1 MAEMEEVVILKV
13 GTDEAVKSVADL
25 RENISLYKQ
34 ALSEVEIGTQ
44 DYQNILK
51 ELQINQAALK
61 NAMHATAGTMQD
73 VVRDATAMN
82 VQFDEQN
89 KLIID
94 ETTSYNALVKK
105 MAELDQQF
113 RSTTDAGER
122 AKLGQ
127 QINSVNDALKK
138 FDEDRGKF
146 GRNVGN
152 YKSALDGLSTGFTAT
167 AGAAKSV
174 INPLKNM
181 TTGLQA
187 LSATP
192 ALAVLGL
199 MANALT
205 KVGEGIKSDEENT
218 NSWNRALAAFK
229 PISDAFTR
237 SMQSIG
243 AAAADLA
250 NKFVELLYQWG
261 LLDEEAGRH
270 RQQMADDNAYLRQ
283 LQRGINLENANLE
296 ETISDLRAKAA
307 QRDKYTAQERL
318 TMLEEAT
325 KWQMKIEENN
335 SKMLEERLRLA
346 KEEAA
351 LARNDAATN
360 DKINE
365 LEVAVIEQRV
375 KRNTT
380 LRRLNREMSS
390 AKAEIARADAK
401 AAKDTIAAEDEV
413 TENTIASVDEIEKAL
428 ARLDKALDD
437 YRSYWNGVAQET
449 AAMLADANEELTAS
463 IQEELDAQLDAEF
476 DAMMR
481 EREIMRQ
488 RIDVF
493 QQFSGAVAS
502 IAGTIAD
509 IYEQDADASAE
520 AARKA
525 KGFKTAEA
533 IISTLSGAV
542 AAYVSTWTSELPL
555 SVKSIL
561 APVNAAAVLAAGY
574 AQVRKIQS
582 TSVTGTASPVAATVA
597 APAVTIP
604 MQQVRTITGASEE
617 VRLNQMA
624 SPQRVYIL
632 ASDLQ
637 AERNASRV
645 QLAETSF

>member
-25 RENISLYKQ
+25 RENIRAYK
-34 ALSEVEIGTQ
+34 
-44 DYQNILK
+44 DILK
-51 ELQINQAALK
+51 EAEIGGEEYQNALKDLQINQAALK
-61 NAMHATAGTMQD
+61 NAMHATTGTMQD

-113 RSTTDAGER
+113 RSATDAGER

-187 LSATP
+187 FSATP
-192 ALAVLGL
+192 ALAMLGL
-199 MANALT
+199 LANALT
-205 KVGEGIKSDEENT
+205 KVISGMKGTTEGVDGL
-218 NSWNRALAAFK
+218 NRILAAFK
-229 PISDAFTR
+229 PIGDAFVNAI
-237 SMQSIG
+237 QDIG
-243 AAAADLA
+243 KKVADLG
-250 NKFVELLYQWG
+250 NKIID
-261 LLDEEAGRH
+261 LLDKYDLLSQAARERIRLQEDLSSVTQAQIDNIKYEA
-270 RQQMADDNAYLRQ
+270 D
-283 LQRGINLENANLE
+283 
-296 ETISDLRAKAA
+296 
-307 QRDKYTAQERL
+307 
-318 TMLEEAT
+318 LEEAAAVKRDMAYDKEKYT
-325 KWQMKIEENN
+325 LKQREKYWDDYALIVKTIYRNRANLAEAAY
-335 SKMLEERLRLA
+335 KLEELEHQKQGDNYKDLEKLNRLYAESVKAR
-346 KEEAA
+346 AA
-351 LARNDAATN
+351 LSDTER
-360 DKINE
+360 
-365 LEVAVIEQRV
+365 
-375 KRNTT
+375 T
-380 LRRLNREMSS
+380 LRRERDRVLKGEASSVPKITKDAAEQAEATLATVAEVLEGIDKRMDESLRARLEAEKQAAQDEANLNAVMESQWEGQTDTIQ
-390 AKAEIARADAK
+390 AEI
-401 AAKDTIAAEDEV
+401 
-413 TENTIASVDEIEKAL
+413 N
-428 ARLDKALDD
+428 
-437 YRSYWNGVAQET
+437 
-449 AAMLADANEELTAS
+449 
-463 IQEELDAQLDAEF
+463 AQLDAEF

-555 SVKSIL
+555 TVKSIL

-645 QLAETSF
+645 RIAETSF